1 MFLHYQLELVCLIR
15 EIKKISF
22 TRLNL
27 SGYIYIP
34 CVEEHNTAN
43 ISSSNIMS
51 TRLVLL
57 SVLALNSYKLQS
69 GNE

>member
-1 MFLHYQLELVCLIR
+1 M
-15 EIKKISF
+15 
-22 TRLNL
+22 
-27 SGYIYIP
+27 YIYIP

-43 ISSSNIMS
+43 ISSSNIMI

-57 SVLALNSYKLQS
+57 SVLALNSHKLQS